1 METMTVN
8 RFEKLRSVIHFNDNT
23 LHKTVDHPNH
33 DRLHKIRPIE
43 EHLNKLFLI
52 MAAFEQRLSL
62 DEQMCS
68 TKIAH
73 FMKQYLPNKPH
84 KWGFMLY
91 VLCSLSG
98 YAHSFE
104 IYSGKQDIQNLPDEP
119 DLGIVGSYEELVA
132 DYEGEDISVTCWKD
146 NKPFTLAS
154 TYVDSEPAETVSRFD
169 KKLKEKVSIACPK
182 IVKDYN
188 AHMGGV
194 DLMDSY
200 LGLKSG
206 RHGEE
211 AIATQLGQDYLCL
224 QTSRKDN
231 FEIIHIKEDI
241 YNIIGQKNDIEVL
254 LVSRTSSPIE
264 YTMTELDSDDEGFDD
279 GLVQLTKD
287 NPRLMKLLV
296 EDKYFNEKV
305 RQLGPL
311 LLETLIEG
319 IEAKTTEE
327 VLIIKRVIDCLYDKN
342 TTPSLNKELNL

>member
-1 METMTVN
+1 MGLVVMVEPITVISTCLCITVVYITRK
-8 RFEKLRSVIHFNDNT
+8 RFWGLGPACYVPVAVI
-23 LHKTVDHPNH
+23 
-33 DRLHKIRPIE
+33 I
-43 EHLNKLFLI
+43 
-52 MAAFEQRLSL
+52 
-62 DEQMCS
+62 
-68 TKIAH
+68 
-73 FMKQYLPNKPH
+73 
-84 KWGFMLY
+84 
-91 VLCSLSG
+91 
-98 YAHSFE
+98 
-104 IYSGKQDIQNLPDEP
+104 
-119 DLGIVGSYEELVA
+119 
-132 DYEGEDISVTCWKD
+132 
-146 NKPFTLAS
+146 
-154 TYVDSEPAETVSRFD
+154 
-169 KKLKEKVSIACPK
+169 
-182 IVKDYN
+182 
-188 AHMGGV
+188 
-194 DLMDSY
+194 
-200 LGLKSG
+200 G